1 LQRLWR
7 IHELGAR
14 GSFVG
19 KRFLLPD
26 LARRLGSPGGGS
38 QTGSFH
44 ARKSPQV
51 INLMASKPV
60 YSAVFN
66 SGQSTMY
73 YERSGITAEAN
84 AGFAEA
90 LGNYTR
96 SLQSYAR
103 RLAGNAADADD
114 LVQETMLRCWSAR
127 EKFQPHTNFGAWS
140 RVVMRNTFLSSHR
153 RDRFHG
159 NLPDDGYDRIEGTPG
174 GQDLAVELQDVECAL
189 GQLNP
194 DERDAVML
202 AAQGISGANAAVQ
215 LGILPSTFKSRLA
228 RGRGH
233 LRELINNPDAQPYC
247 APPLKLRGALKS
259 RNWDGIM
266 IG

>member
-1 LQRLWR
+1 M
-7 IHELGAR
+7 
-14 GSFVG
+14 
-19 KRFLLPD
+19 
-26 LARRLGSPGGGS
+26 
-38 QTGSFH
+38 
-44 ARKSPQV
+44 SPQV
-51 INLMASKPV
+51 INLMASKPA

-90 LGNYTR
+90 LGNHTR

-127 EKFQPHTNFGAWS
+127 EKFQPETNFGAWS

-159 NLPDDGYDRIEGTPG
+159 YLPDEAFDRIEGTTG
-174 GQDLAVELQDVECAL
+174 GQDLALELQDVEWAIE
-189 GQLNP
+189 QLSP

-202 AAQGISGANAAVQ
+202 AAHGVSGADAAAQ
-215 LGILPSTFKSRLA
+215 LSILQTTFKSRLA

-233 LRELINNPDAQPYC
+233 LRNLIDNPNAQPYRS
-247 APPLKLRGALKS
+247 PPSKLRRAHKG